1 MPASFRRT
9 LLLLILGLPI
19 LLQSA
24 LMAAAAQNVRGD
36 HGVKATSF
44 RLANGLE
51 VVLIP
56 DHRAPVVTH
65 SLWYKVGAADDPSH
79 SHGLAHFLEH
89 MMFKGTERFP
99 NGRFDEVI
107 SRIGGIQ
114 NAITSDSYT
123 AYYQIIPKTHLAQMM
138 EMEADRMTNLVMRDE
153 EVVTERTVIL
163 QERRASID
171 DQPLRRLM
179 VKAGEAL
186 YGDHPL
192 NTDLIGSPEE
202 ILAFSREDAMAF
214 YRRHYMP
221 ANAVLVIAG
230 DITETELRPLAE
242 KSYGLIPA
250 RDVPADR
257 PALKP
262 LPPLAAK
269 RVQLSDSHL
278 VAPGLGIL
286 YRLPGIHDITG
297 REAAALGI
305 LADILGSD
313 TGRLRRE
320 LVLKGLVISV
330 ASSFTSG
337 LAGQFLA
344 SANAASNINLEQVET
359 VIMKVIGEVLSSGV
373 TQAELEV
380 ERANHLAGDIYSM
393 DSQSGLAGM
402 YGRNLVLG
410 LTIEQVAEW
419 QSHIKA
425 VTVEDVN
432 AVARKYLRED
442 VKVAAEAWPDATA
455 SIVPPATNAPSAAA
469 Q

>member
-1 MPASFRRT
+1 MPASFRRS

-24 LMAAAAQNVRGD
+24 LTVAAAQKTRGD
-36 HGVKATSF
+36 HGVKAASF
-44 RLANGLE
+44 RLANGLQ
-51 VVLIP
+51 VVLVP

-79 SHGLAHFLEH
+79 AHGLAHFLEH

-107 SRIGGIQ
+107 SRIGGVQ

-163 QERRASID
+163 QERRAAID

-186 YGDHPL
+186 YGDHAL

-202 ILAFSREDAMAF
+202 ILAFTREDAMAF
-214 YRRHYMP
+214 YRRYYMP
-221 ANAVLVIAG
+221 GNAVLVIAG

-242 KSYGLIPA
+242 KSYGVIPA
-250 RDVPADR
+250 RDVPGDR
-257 PALKP
+257 PVLKP

-278 VAPGLGIL
+278 VTPSLGIL
-286 YRLPGIHDITG
+286 YRLPSIHEITR
-297 REAAALGI
+297 REAAALGL

-320 LVLKGLVISV
+320 LVLKGLAIG
-330 ASSFTSG
+330 AESSFTSG
-337 LAGQFLA
+337 FSGQFLA
-344 SANAASNINLEQVET
+344 SANAASNVNLEQIEKIV
-359 VIMKVIGEVLSSGV
+359 MKVMGDVLSGGV
-373 TQAELEV
+373 TQAELDV

-402 YGRNLVLG
+402 YGRNLVMG
-410 LTIEQVAEW
+410 LTIEQIEEW
-419 QSHIKA
+419 QTHIKA

-432 AVARKYLRED
+432 AVAQKYLRED
-442 VKVAAEAWPDATA
+442 MKVTAEAWPDATA
-455 SIVPPATNAPSAAA
+455 SVVPPATNAPSAA